1 MMDFTKYEFTLD
13 CDHPDWI
20 TDKRHVE
27 IIFQFLMQTD
37 LQRVAELG
45 SYTGF
50 STAAFIEALNQGKNF
65 KLHLSEISPT
75 KQLRNLI
82 SMCDKP
88 DNVVFHEQAGRD
100 VLQKWRDFDLVFV
113 DANHSIEGAGGEL
126 LMMLRNNTQNIM
138 AHDTNLMNLAEQ
150 SEAEGSELIAKVL
163 SSHRDYFSIE
173 DKKEREGERTDRGFF
188 FASTEKENY
197 EIAKN
202 IFEELC

>member
-1 MMDFTKYEFTLD
+1 MMDFSKYEFTLD

-100 VLQKWRDFDLVFV
+100 VLQKWKDFDLVFV
-113 DANHSIEGAGGEL
+113 DAKHSIEGVAGEL
-126 LMMLRNNTQNIM
+126 LMILRNNIPNIM
-138 AHDTNLMNLAEQ
+138 AHDTNLINLTEHLG
-150 SEAEGSELIAKVL
+150 AEGPELIAEVL

-173 DKKEREGERTDRGFF
+173 DKEEREGAQTDRGFF

>member
-1 MMDFTKYEFTLD
+1 MMDFSKYEFTLD

-138 AHDTNLMNLAEQ
+138 DQDTNLMNLAEQ

-188 FASTEKENY
+188 FASREQENY
-197 EIAKN
+197 DIAKN

>member
-1 MMDFTKYEFTLD
+1 MDFTKYEFTLD

-27 IIFQFLMQTD
+27 IIFEFLMQTD

-173 DKKEREGERTDRGFF
+173 DKKERKGERTDRGFF
-188 FASTEKENY
+188 FASREQENY
-197 EIAKN
+197 DIAKN